1 MSTTGRQASTFII
14 VGGIGFVVDGGIL
27 TMLNSVYGIDLLP
40 ARIASFS
47 AAVTTT
53 WFLNRQRT
61 FSDNKDKKIVREW
74 GRYAAVNSIGS
85 ILNMGIFFWLL
96 DRYEPL
102 TQMPLVPLGI
112 AASVALVFNFV
123 ASKYV
128 VFRPQQS

>member
-102 TQMPLVPLGI
+102 TQIPLVPLGI

>member
-1 MSTTGRQASTFII
+1 MFATGRQAGSFALIGGLGFI
-14 VGGIGFVVDGGIL
+14 VDGGIL
-27 TMLNSVYGIDLLP
+27 TVLNGVYGIELLP
-40 ARIASFS
+40 ARLVSFS

-61 FSDNKDKKIVREW
+61 FADSKDDRLVSEW

-85 ILNMGIFFWLL
+85 ILNMGIFFWLIAH
-96 DRYEPL
+96 YEVL
-102 TQMPLVPLGI
+102 AETPLVPLGI

-128 VFRPQQS
+128 VFGQQQS

>member
-1 MSTTGRQASTFII
+1 MSTTRRQARTFII

-61 FSDNKDKKIVREW
+61 FSDNKDKKIVSEW

-85 ILNMGIFFWLL
+85 ILNMGIFFWLI

-102 TQMPLVPLGI
+102 ARIPLVPLGI